1 MSSCRHCTSTWIS
14 TSSGIM
20 FSSMIRR
27 WKSKSVCD
35 AEGKPTS
42 ISLNPTSTSVWNSAS
57 FRSESIGSISAWF
70 PSRRS
75 TLAQRGAR
83 VNWRSGQ
90 VRSCRTSGTC
100 ERYLSK
106 GIGDGSQGRA
116 R

>member
-1 MSSCRHCTSTWIS
+1 
-14 TSSGIM
+14 M
-20 FSSMIRR
+20 FSSMIKR

-42 ISLNPTSTSVWNSAS
+42 ISLNPTSISVWNRPNL
-57 FRSESIGSISAWF
+57 RSGSIGSIRAWF

-90 VRSCRTSGTC
+90 VRSPRTSGTC
-100 ERYLSK
+100 ERYLLK
-106 GIGDGSQGRA
+106 GIGDGSQGRV

>member
-1 MSSCRHCTSTWIS
+1 
-14 TSSGIM
+14 
-20 FSSMIRR
+20 MIRR
-27 WKSKSVCD
+27 WKSKSVWE
-35 AEGKPTS
+35 AEGNPTS
-42 ISLNPTSTSVWNSAS
+42 ISLKPTSTSVWNSAS
-57 FRSESIGSISAWF
+57 LRSGSMGSMRAWL

-106 GIGDGSQGRA
+106 GMGDGSQGRA